1 VPYAGAPL
9 TVSTE
14 VRTAPVPPATVGTLV
29 DPTTVLLR
37 VKKPDQTFLPDYTSP
52 VHDGLGK
59 YHVDVPGA
67 DLVAAGHYQYAWITT
82 GAGAGGV
89 PGEFD
94 LDDLFAPQ
102 MLSLQD
108 AKAYLGETAG
118 TSQDEEIRAFTQV
131 ATEVVES
138 IVGPCVPRTVTEQ
151 VPAVGGSVLQL
162 LRRPVI
168 LVTSVTSV
176 YGATPTWAT
185 VDLQVDQAA
194 GIVRLVNGG
203 EFSGGPFTA
212 VYVAGRA
219 VIPDRFTHAAKAM
232 LRELWKSQRAQTVDS
247 PMPDFGDEIGGGL
260 QPFIPN
266 VVIPP
271 EVYQLLAADRPAGVA

>member
-1 VPYAGAPL
+1 MPRYAAGSPVR
-9 TVSTE
+9 VSTE
-14 VRTAPVPPATVGTLV
+14 VRDVSTGLLAT
-29 DPTTVLLR
+29 PTTILLR
-37 VKKPDQTFLPDYTSP
+37 VKKPDGTPIADYTSP
-52 VHDGLGK
+52 TLDSTGK
-59 YHVDVPGA
+59 YHQDIPAA
-67 DLVAAGHYQYAWITT
+67 DLTVFGHYPYVWITT
-82 GAGAGGV
+82 GTGAGVSPPNGFEIID
-89 PGEFD
+89 PFEPE
-94 LDDLFAPQ
+94 L
-102 MLSLQD
+102 LSLQD
-108 AKAYLGETAG
+108 AKAYLGETG
-118 TSQDEEIRAFTQV
+118 TSQDDEIRAFSQV

-138 IVGPCVPRTVTEQ
+138 IVGPCVSRTFTEQ
-151 VPAVGGSVLQL
+151 IPTAAGPALRL
-162 LRRPVI
+162 LRWPVI
-168 LVTSVTSV
+168 SVTSITSV
-176 YGATPTWAT
+176 YGATPTWAA

-247 PMPDFGDEIGGGL
+247 PMPDFGDEIGGGVE
-260 QPFIPN
+260 PFIPN